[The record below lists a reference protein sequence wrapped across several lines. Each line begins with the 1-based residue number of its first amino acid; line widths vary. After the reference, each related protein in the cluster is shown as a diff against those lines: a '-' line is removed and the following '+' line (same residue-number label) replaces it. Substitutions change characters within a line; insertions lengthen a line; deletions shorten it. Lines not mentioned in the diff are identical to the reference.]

1 MTNFNDLQAQLKKER
16 ENVTAEL
23 DQFQAE
29 KNSADENREGSP
41 FGKREES
48 ASELFEW
55 EKTIALEK
63 QLGDYLTEIDHAL
76 EKFDSGT
83 YGICE
88 QCGKPIEPAR
98 LEALPHATLCL
109 TCKSM
114 QDKKNRVA
122 R

>member
-63 QLGDYLTEIDHAL
+63 QLSDYLTEIDHAL

>member
-1 MTNFNDLQAQLKKER
+1 MTNFDELQAQLKKER

-23 DQFQAE
+23 EQFQAE
-29 KNSADENREGSP
+29 QGRADESREGSP

-48 ASELFEW
+48 ATELFEW
-55 EKTIALEK
+55 EKALALER
-63 QLGDYLTEIDHAL
+63 QLSEYLAEIDHAL
-76 EKFDSGT
+76 EKFDKGT

-88 QCGKPIEPAR
+88 QCGKQIEPAR
-98 LEALPHATLCL
+98 LEALPHANLCL
-109 TCKSM
+109 ACKSI